1 MKEEEMKCL
10 VLSTAVAAAVVG
22 STIVVAAAG
31 IAARR
36 GCVLRSVN
44 KSAYVAANER
54 VFKTV
59 PVLRRARRVNTYSIG
74 IPSPDACLPRENG
87 PPYSAYGTWH
97 VYEIP
102 RGMTPSSVL
111 GFYRRRL
118 SQTWQ
123 LRVSMPTE
131 ATFGRGV
138 ASLYVAAT
146 RQDQYRPAYL
156 LLNVDHAG
164 YAGRGH

>member
-1 MKEEEMKCL
+1 MKRL

-22 STIVVAAAG
+22 LTIVVVAAG
-31 IAARR
+31 SADRR
-36 GCVLRSVN
+36 RCVLRSVN

-59 PVLRRARRVNTYSIG
+59 PVPRRARRVNTYSIG
-74 IPSPDACLPRENG
+74 IPSPDACFPRENG

-102 RGMTPSSVL
+102 RGRTTSSLL

-123 LRVSMPTE
+123 LRMSMPAE
-131 ATFGRGV
+131 ATFRRGA
-138 ASLYVAAT
+138 ASLHVAVT
-146 RQDQYRPAYL
+146 RRERQRPAYL